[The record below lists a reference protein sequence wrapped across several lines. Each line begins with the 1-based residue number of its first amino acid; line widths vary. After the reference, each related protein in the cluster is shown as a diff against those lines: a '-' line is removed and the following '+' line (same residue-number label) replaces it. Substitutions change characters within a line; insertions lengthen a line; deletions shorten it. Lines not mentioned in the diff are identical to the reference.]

1 METLPT
7 PKTSP
12 ESTKATIG
20 ENMPEGMNFQHK
32 NSSLNPTT
40 KELSTSAPSTVVRNG
55 TNVPPLIEQSPGEKP
70 RSRRHPKEKNVD
82 IDNVRIK
89 LEQSEKDLKASRASL
104 EAVNATIKGHETII
118 DGLKSDATLLQ
129 DQKEAQSESMKSM
142 GEDHQK
148 LKDEL
153 TTATADIEGL
163 EAQKKAVE
171 NARTQDNAQH
181 TRASEDLRRNYQAEK
196 KALEDSKSD
205 QQAKATEQIK
215 KLEAEKK
222 AVESGRNEAQAR
234 YIDAAAKLQSLQ
246 EEKDKVETKSSD
258 LKKEIFW
265 LEAEKKELEES
276 NSHSQRLAHK
286 NAELKAKK
294 EELEITVESLEQS
307 KSSADETIVKQG
319 KELTERK
326 TEVINLNKVILR
338 IKEEKDA
345 LASLEAK
352 RKIMLPINI
361 VLALLFLLLVVSLCK
376 WYCG

>member
-12 ESTKATIG
+12 GSTKATIG
-20 ENMPEGMNFQHK
+20 ENMSEGMNFQHK
-32 NSSLNPTT
+32 NPSLNPTT

-55 TNVPPLIEQSPGEKP
+55 TNVPPLIEQSPGKKP

-89 LEQSEKDLKASRASL
+89 LEQSEKDLKASRTAL
-104 EAVNATIKGHETII
+104 EAANATIEGQETMI

-148 LKDEL
+148 LKHEL
-153 TTATADIEGL
+153 TTAAADIEGL

-181 TRASEDLRRNYQAEK
+181 TKALEDLRRNHQAEK

-205 QQAKATEQIK
+205 QQAKAAEKNK

-222 AVESGRNEAQAR
+222 AAESGRNEAQAR

-246 EEKDKVETKSSD
+246 TEKDKVETKSSD
-258 LKKEIFW
+258 LKKQVFW
-265 LEAEKKELEES
+265 LETEKKELEES

-294 EELEITVESLEQS
+294 EELETMVESLEQS

-326 TEVINLNKVILR
+326 AEVINLNKVVLR

-352 RKIMLPINI
+352 RKIMFPIKI
-361 VLALLFLLLVVSLCK
+361 VLTLLVLLLAVSLWK
-376 WYCG
+376 WY